1 LHFTEEVLKK
11 LAEKKVATGFVT
23 LHVGAGTF
31 KPVKSETMHDHDMHA
46 EWIEVSSNLIR
57 QVIDQLN
64 DKNPLVAVGTTSA
77 RTLESLYW
85 LGVRLNRNDL
95 HSLEGISIPQWY
107 PYEVSTGITAP
118 EAFECILQYMQSHK
132 MEKLVTRTQIII
144 APGYTYRVI
153 SGLIT
158 NFHQPQST
166 LLLLVSAL
174 VGNAWREL
182 YDYAL
187 QHDFRFLSY
196 GDGCLLWNH
205 NS

>member
-1 LHFTEEVLKK
+1 VLFK
-11 LAEKKVATGFVT
+11 LATKHIATGFVT

-46 EWIEVSSNLIR
+46 EWIEATVGLLQQITEQLSS
-57 QVIDQLN
+57 
-64 DKNPLVAVGTTSA
+64 KNPLIAVGTTSA

-85 LGVRLNRNDL
+85 LGVRLMRSDL
-95 HSLEGISIPQWY
+95 DNLDGVAIPQWY
-107 PYEVSTGITAP
+107 PYDKDTNTSALEV
-118 EAFECILQYMQSHK
+118 FEFLKQYMERNQLQ
-132 MEKLVTRTQIII
+132 KLITRTQIII
-144 APGYTYRVI
+144 APGYIFRVI
-153 SGLIT
+153 DGLIT

-174 VGNAWREL
+174 VGNAWRNI

-196 GDGCLLWNH
+196 GDGCLLWN
-205 NS
+205 NNA